1 MPPKAIPPSTAALI
15 TEAMHMVAQLD
26 EEGCDPTEIER
37 WCNDSADNL
46 YRRRAVSRAL
56 DSRAALFAAEAKRCS
71 AAAKASEAANERI
84 KAGAEQLLLAAEQ
97 LGENVGPG
105 CGLPARL
112 QASESVT
119 GPDDGAAWPLRFQRV
134 RIEPD
139 KVEAKRAL
147 QAGEVITGLALVSR
161 RSLRWT

>member
-1 MPPKAIPPSTAALI
+1 MPPKPTPPSAAALI
-15 TEAMHMVAQLD
+15 TEAMQIVALLD

-37 WCNDSADNL
+37 WCESSADNL

-56 DSRAALFAAEAKRCS
+56 ESRAALFAAEAKRCAL
-71 AAAKASEAANERI
+71 AARASEAANERI
-84 KAGAEQLLLAAEQ
+84 KGGAEQLLLAAEM

-119 GPDDGAAWPLRFQRV
+119 GPDDGSAWPVRFQRV

-139 KVEAKRAL
+139 KLAAKHAL
-147 QAGEVITGLALVSR
+147 QAGEVIEGLALVSR

>member
-1 MPPKAIPPSTAALI
+1 MPKPIPPSTAALI
-15 TEAMHMVAQLD
+15 TEAMQMVAMLD

-37 WCNDSADNL
+37 WCESSADNL

-56 DSRAALFAAEAKRCS
+56 EVRAALFAAEARRCS

-84 KAGAEQLLLAAEQ
+84 KAGAEQLLLAAEA

-112 QASESVT
+112 QASESVS
-119 GPDDGAAWPLRFQRV
+119 GPEDATAWPLRFQRV
-134 RIEPD
+134 TISAD
-139 KVEAKRAL
+139 KTTAARAL
-147 QAGEVITGLALVSR
+147 KAGEIITGLELVTR